1 MAGLLDRVA
10 EQPLSRAATGPL
22 LIVCFRLTQ
31 QEPCRRIRPTFPGGC
46 KEKVWG
52 YRAVSSRLDCAVH
65 QPGMRRARPVAPR
78 GPVAIGVLLQLRR
91 SVAPGATAAGA
102 ALAAAAPHAGDVP
115 AVASTA
121 LGIWVALAA
130 LRRYQRNCSRQKSP
144 RSGRPIVIKG

>member
-10 EQPLSRAATGPL
+10 EQPASRAATGPL

-65 QPGMRRARPVAPR
+65 QPGMRRARPMASR
-78 GPVAIGVLLQLRR
+78 GPAAIGILLQLRR
-91 SVAPGATAAGA
+91 SLAPGAAAAGPA
-102 ALAAAAPHAGDVP
+102 HADASSHAGDVP

-121 LGIWVALAA
+121 LRILVDARRTPAMPKDSLAA
-130 LRRYQRNCSRQKSP
+130 KRVPAAAVQQ
-144 RSGRPIVIKG
+144 